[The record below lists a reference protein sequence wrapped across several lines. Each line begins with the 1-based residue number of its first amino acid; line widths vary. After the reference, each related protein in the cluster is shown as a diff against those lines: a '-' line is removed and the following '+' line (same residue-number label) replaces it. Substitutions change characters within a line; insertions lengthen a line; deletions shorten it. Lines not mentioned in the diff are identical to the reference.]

1 MAQFLLEEVA
11 RRSSKLHY
19 YVVVE
24 MDIKGGHLSVNG
36 SGVFF
41 FFFCS
46 FVELSSAP
54 LKKSV
59 T

>member
-11 RRSSKLHY
+11 RRSSKLH

-36 SGVFF
+36 SGFFF